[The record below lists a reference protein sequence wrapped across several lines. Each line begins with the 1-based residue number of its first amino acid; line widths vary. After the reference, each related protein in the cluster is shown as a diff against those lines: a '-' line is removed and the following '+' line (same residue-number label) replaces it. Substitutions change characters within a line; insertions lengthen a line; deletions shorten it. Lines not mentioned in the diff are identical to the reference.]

1 MFNDIRYAL
10 RVLSRNPSFTAVV
23 VFALAIGIG
32 ANTAIFSMADAIM
45 FHPYSF
51 RDLDRIVALRETV
64 PAVSAERYQ
73 VSAGN
78 YFDWKEQNHA
88 FDQMAASQRW
98 DATVTTPDGQRNVRA
113 SLVSPEFFPLLGV
126 KPIAGRMLSADNRQ
140 RNEVLVSYGFWQQRL
155 GRDPH
160 AVGRLLQL
168 NGLSYTIAGVMGR
181 EFDFPM
187 FTEIWSPWIVTPET
201 SRDRIKHELQVIAHL
216 KSGVSLAQA
225 HAEMRTVAMR
235 LSREFPLTNA
245 GRGIDVMLLRDT
257 VDEYAARFMSVVT
270 AAVLFLLLLA
280 CANVANLQLARGAS
294 RQAEMALRLALGAS
308 RWRIVRQLLMEG
320 TILSLVGAGLG
331 LPLALWGLVVIKAN
345 VPALIARHL
354 PGMVY
359 AQLDARMLIIT
370 LVAALLTGIAFT
382 IPAAAQACAG
392 RLHGTLK
399 EGGRGSL
406 ASGRR
411 GMRSALVVSEIILAV
426 ALLIGA
432 GLMLKGFH
440 NLAAAQQGFD
450 PANVLIFGVT
460 LPDSKYPENY
470 QVSNFHTEMLRRLTS
485 VSGMRSAAIISDLPA
500 LNVSR
505 GSSIL
510 IEGQAAASP
519 DRPLTTEAR
528 VTSENYFQTF
538 GIPVLMGR
546 SLSAQDSHGTLPA
559 AVISQAAARRFWP
572 GQNALGR
579 RVKLTS
585 RELSTPW
592 LTVVG
597 VVGDVKHFILSSE
610 VRPTIYLSYLQQ
622 PVRSLYA
629 VFRTSAPLDRTSI
642 DVRAAMRSMDGTLPV
657 PDLEEIN
664 RSFADLAA
672 GVGVVAALL
681 GAFAG
686 VALILAAAG
695 IYAVMSYS
703 VAQRT
708 REIGIRMALG
718 VRPQDV
724 LKLIVGNAF
733 RLVAIGL
740 SIGCLVAYALSR
752 GMSSALPGV
761 VALDPFTF
769 AGFAILIT
777 AIALLASL
785 IPSRRATKV
794 DPLLALRS
802 D

>member
-126 KPIAGRMLSADNRQ
+126 KPIAGRMLSSDNRQ

-160 AVGRLLQL
+160 AVGRLIQL

-320 TILSLVGAGLG
+320 AILSFV
-331 LPLALWGLVVIKAN
+331 
-345 VPALIARHL
+345 
-354 PGMVY
+354 
-359 AQLDARMLIIT
+359 
-370 LVAALLTGIAFT
+370 
-382 IPAAAQACAG
+382 
-392 RLHGTLK
+392 
-399 EGGRGSL
+399 
-406 ASGRR
+406 
-411 GMRSALVVSEIILAV
+411 
-426 ALLIGA
+426 
-432 GLMLKGFH
+432 
-440 NLAAAQQGFD
+440 
-450 PANVLIFGVT
+450 
-460 LPDSKYPENY
+460 
-470 QVSNFHTEMLRRLTS
+470 
-485 VSGMRSAAIISDLPA
+485 
-500 LNVSR
+500 
-505 GSSIL
+505 
-510 IEGQAAASP
+510 
-519 DRPLTTEAR
+519 
-528 VTSENYFQTF
+528 
-538 GIPVLMGR
+538 
-546 SLSAQDSHGTLPA
+546 
-559 AVISQAAARRFWP
+559 
-572 GQNALGR
+572 
-579 RVKLTS
+579 
-585 RELSTPW
+585 
-592 LTVVG
+592 
-597 VVGDVKHFILSSE
+597 
-610 VRPTIYLSYLQQ
+610 
-622 PVRSLYA
+622 
-629 VFRTSAPLDRTSI
+629 
-642 DVRAAMRSMDGTLPV
+642 
-657 PDLEEIN
+657 
-664 RSFADLAA
+664 
-672 GVGVVAALL
+672 
-681 GAFAG
+681 
-686 VALILAAAG
+686 
-695 IYAVMSYS
+695 
-703 VAQRT
+703 
-708 REIGIRMALG
+708 
-718 VRPQDV
+718 
-724 LKLIVGNAF
+724 
-733 RLVAIGL
+733 
-740 SIGCLVAYALSR
+740 
-752 GMSSALPGV
+752 
-761 VALDPFTF
+761 
-769 AGFAILIT
+769 
-777 AIALLASL
+777 
-785 IPSRRATKV
+785 
-794 DPLLALRS
+794 
-802 D
+802 